1 MASKPVVDDA
11 PESSLDATG
20 YKDAE
25 SNDEFAGFYW
35 TGIPSHI
42 VHGNLLY
49 QRFPKLT
56 EDAVNKA
63 LDKHVE
69 EVRKVMFRD
78 DKYRDLAPYYDVV
91 QDEDEADTFNVGLFD
106 VPSHLQDKALSVE
119 YGDANQPPQGL
130 LRKAALSGAQSIS
143 DDVKSNM
150 NWAMGEVVLRG

>member
-91 QDEDEADTFNVGLFD
+91 QDEDEADTLNVGLFD

-130 LRKAALSGAQSIS
+130 LRKAALSGADDIS
-143 DDVKSNM
+143 DDIKANM
-150 NWAMGEVVLRG
+150 DYSMGEVVLRD

>member
-1 MASKPVVDDA
+1 MASKPIVDDA

-91 QDEDEADTFNVGLFD
+91 QDEDEADTLNVGLFD

-130 LRKAALSGAQSIS
+130 LRKAALSGADDIS
-143 DDVKSNM
+143 DDIKANM
-150 NWAMGEVVLRG
+150 DYSMGEVVLRD